1 VVHTLQFNGKQ
12 EGCVARSTTPN
23 LRCPRNGQAD
33 EPLGSA
39 SVTQATERLEQ
50 AFGKATEVVSA
61 SPDTGQQVDLS
72 KDRLFNPS
80 TVGEGGE
87 GVLRWV
93 FLMKNSFA
101 NRAWAF
107 SPAWSLVAMAC
118 SSAWA
123 QISPNPINP
132 VVVIGSRLEQP
143 LQDVLP
149 SVSVIQRA
157 DIEKAHVGDL
167 SELLMGQPGIEFSR
181 TGGAGSPISVY
192 MRGGSSAQTMVLVDG
207 IPFNSESAT
216 GGLSS
221 LEAIPVSQIERVEIL
236 RGNASALYGP
246 GAMGGVIQIFT
257 RRGDSEK
264 FSPYASLT
272 YGRYNTVDTLVGFGL
287 GDGATRY
294 NLSVGRKES
303 TGFEAIS
310 HAKYP
315 ALTINP
321 SNNGHKGDSFSL
333 SAEHDVSASH
343 QIGFKALESET
354 LTSFDNPYANTTA
367 ERWSNSSRTQLL
379 QIYSKNRINT
389 DWRSNI
395 SLSEST
401 MSQRTLVDGV
411 SEMHYG
417 TSKSSQ
423 NIFRWD
429 NTYVLNASH
438 IGSFG
443 YEFKTSGL
451 DSQRDDWVTNQ
462 RLPLVSTAQK
472 KRGYVGLNSNYGRLS
487 IQTNAS
493 YEVLP
498 NGVDGTTFLLGTGYQ
513 FNPSYKVTMTRSTAI
528 QAPTVGQLND
538 VTQGGNSAL
547 GNEKS
552 TSTELGLQFANGK
565 TTARAV
571 AFVVDYD
578 RLIASGTTYVDDPY
592 WGQGGRNIKKLVNVR
607 NAHNTGIELAASHAY
622 QSWRFGSSFTHQTM
636 VYENVST
643 PVLNKSRN
651 IGAVDVSYLWDGKTT
666 VGWRTFASS
675 ARQTYDPS
683 DNIVPTAGFGLTKVY
698 VRTSLNDEWTTGV
711 ALENLFD
718 RKYFQ
723 VAGFN
728 NAGRSLFVNLT
739 YRAK

>member
-1 VVHTLQFNGKQ
+1 
-12 EGCVARSTTPN
+12 
-23 LRCPRNGQAD
+23 
-33 EPLGSA
+33 
-39 SVTQATERLEQ
+39 
-50 AFGKATEVVSA
+50 
-61 SPDTGQQVDLS
+61 
-72 KDRLFNPS
+72 
-80 TVGEGGE
+80 
-87 GVLRWV
+87 
-93 FLMKNSFA
+93 MKKSFA
-101 NRAWAF
+101 IRARAF
-107 SPAWSLVAMAC
+107 SPALSLVALAC
-118 SSAWA
+118 GSVGA
-123 QISPNPINP
+123 QTSPYPINP
-132 VVVIGSRLEQP
+132 VVVIGSRFEQP

-157 DIEKAHVGDL
+157 DIEKSYAGDL

-221 LEAIPVSQIERVEIL
+221 LEAIPVSQVERIEIL

-257 RRGDSEK
+257 RKADSDK

-272 YGRYNTVDTLVGFGL
+272 YARYNTVDTLVGFGL

-303 TGFEAIS
+303 KGFEAIS
-310 HAKYP
+310 HANYP
-315 ALTINP
+315 TLTINP
-321 SNNGHKGDSFSL
+321 SNNSHKGDNFAL
-333 SAEHDVSASH
+333 SAEHDVSATH

-367 ERWSNSSRTQLL
+367 ENWSNSSRTQLL
-379 QIYSKNRINT
+379 QIYSKKRINA
-389 DWRSNI
+389 DWRSNV
-395 SLSEST
+395 SLSQST

-411 SEMHYG
+411 PEMHYG

-429 NTYVLNASH
+429 NTYLLDASH

-451 DSQRDDWVTNQ
+451 DSQRDDWTTNQ

-472 KRGYVGLNSNYGRLS
+472 KRAYAGLNSSYGRLS

-498 NGVDGTTFLLGTGYQ
+498 NGVDGTTFLLGAGYQ
-513 FNPSYKVTMTRSTAI
+513 IDPKYKATITRSTAI
-528 QAPTVGQLND
+528 QAPTVGQLSD

-552 TSTELGLQFANGK
+552 TSTELGLQYANEK

-607 NAHNTGIELAASHAY
+607 NAHNTGFELAASHAY
-622 QSWRFGSSFTHQTM
+622 ERWRLGSSFTHQTV
-636 VYENVST
+636 VYEDDPT

-683 DNIVPTAGFGLTKVY
+683 DIIVSTAGFAVTKIY
-698 VRTSLNDEWTTGV
+698 ARTSLNDEWTTGLTV
-711 ALENLFD
+711 DNLFD